1 MTTLAGRTAL
11 ITGGA
16 NGIGAAIARRFAQE
30 GAALALLDADGEGL
44 DRLAGEL
51 RTAGARVAACRCDV
65 TAGDSLRGAVADAQA
80 QLGGID
86 VLVNNA
92 GGSGPRP
99 VLDVEDIDDDVW
111 DHVMALNL
119 RSAFLCCKLVVPGM
133 RERRYGRI
141 VNMSSTLR
149 DGLVGPL
156 NTLNARLPYAT
167 AKSALVGFTRQLAKD
182 LGPFGITVNAV
193 APGLVMSGPW
203 AHQLWH
209 SKGPAAQQQILESIH
224 MRRTGVAS
232 DIARPSLFFAA
243 EGSSWI
249 TGQVLSVDGGRA

>member
-1 MTTLAGRTAL
+1 MAEQDFSGRVAFVTGAAQGIGREIAL
-11 ITGGA
+11 GLMAGGA
-16 NGIGAAIARRFAQE
+16 RVHVGDI
-30 GAALALLDADGEGL
+30 DADG
-44 DRLAGEL
+44 L
-51 RTAGARVAACRCDV
+51 RPVREAGAIGHALDVSDRVRCQELARAIV
-65 TAGDSLRGAVADAQA
+65 QA
-80 QLGGID
+80 EGHID
-86 VLVNNA
+86 VLVNAA
-92 GGSGPRP
+92 GGSLGRGKGP
-99 VLDVEDIDDDVW
+99 VEQVSEADWHAIY
-111 DHVMALNL
+111 HANALG
-119 RSAFLCCKLVVPGM
+119 AFLVCQAIVPYM
-133 RERRYGRI
+133 KQRRYGRI
-141 VNMSSTLR
+141 VNIAS
-149 DGLVGPL
+149 
-156 NTLNARLPYAT
+156 NAGIRPALSGNLAYT
-167 AKSALVGFTRQLAKD
+167 SAKHALVGFTRQLAVE